1 MQFLAPPVVDHQPAR
16 DRPQEGPGSIQLQV
30 FATLQQAHEGV
41 LGQVCGIG
49 GVAQLAA

>member
-16 DRPQEGPGSIQLQV
+16 DRPQEGPWCVQFQV

-41 LGQVCGIG
+41 LGQVCCIG
-49 GVAQLAA
+49 GIAQLAA